1 MDSKNLSAGQ
11 SIVIGAV
18 MLFAILSFA
27 FRGGTPAEV
36 DKTPEKRVRV
46 EVYEAWER
54 EDKVLREM
62 CKAKAMTQLECS
74 MASRAYAKER
84 LGF

>member
-27 FRGGTPAEV
+27 LRDGTPAEV

-54 EDKVLREM
+54 EDDLLREI
-62 CKAKAMTQLECS
+62 CKAKAMTRLECEL
-74 MASRAYAKER
+74 ASKAYAKER